1 LLDKTTFVAGEDE
14 PFVLKDDLDFAVAQA
29 RLTYLFNGGSY

>member
-1 LLDKTTFVAGEDE
+1 
-14 PFVLKDDLDFAVAQA
+14 VLKDDLDFAVVQA

>member
-1 LLDKTTFVAGEDE
+1 LLDKRPSSPEDE
-14 PFVLKDDLDFAVAQA
+14 PFVLKDDLDFAVVRA

>member
-1 LLDKTTFVAGEDE
+1 LLDKRPSSPAKTS
-14 PFVLKDDLDFAVAQA
+14 PSVLKDDLDFAVVQA